1 MQHSGLKRPSD
12 QVHQE
17 AGSSSSPNSMAFD
30 HSAQERCPLQ
40 LDSISPSLIYP
51 QEKLCLGMEVTLFVV
66 VNYKEGNQ
74 CFP

>member
-1 MQHSGLKRPSD
+1 
-12 QVHQE
+12 
-17 AGSSSSPNSMAFD
+17 MAFD

-74 CFP
+74 TVSSLEALFKRDLLEMGHVVLK